1 MALPA
6 MDFMLELTDFNA
18 TTIARVP
25 TAPPAIAAPNAT
37 TTTADVPIPA
47 ARPNDNA
54 VKAVSAPTVA
64 KAPDDTAGN
73 AAPINRSP
81 APATVRPAPRASVPA
96 ARSNTPAAAIRTA
109 APTNTSPAPTTTS
122 PAPRT
127 MHPAPATAAPAPNTI
142 MPAPRVAMQAAP

>member
-6 MDFMLELTDFNA
+6 IDFILELTDFNA
-18 TTIARVP
+18 TTIASVP
-25 TAPPAIAAPNAT
+25 AAPPAIAAPNAT
-37 TTTADVPIPA
+37 TTTADAPIPA
-47 ARPNDNA
+47 ARPKDN
-54 VKAVSAPTVA
+54 TVA

-96 ARSNTPAAAIRTA
+96 ARSRTPAAAIRTA